1 MRRGFCL
8 SLIVF
13 LAAACTVGVP
23 HWVIPQGKMER
34 ILYDYH
40 LAQGMAEASG
50 GSDPSTD
57 RSVLVAQVFAKY
69 GISEEDFDTS
79 MVWYSAHSERLVEMY
94 QHVDDRI
101 QREAASLGVDAA
113 DDVYAHLTSY
123 GDTALIWTT
132 TNVCLRNTATGNLE
146 TYTIHADSTF
156 MPGDTYALRFKS
168 RFVTEDGRQE
178 GYALL
183 IARYEGDTL
192 ASVTSRMGGDFETNI
207 EIAQSALTDTARLTL
222 LQVVFYFPYDE
233 TNRSQFRLW
242 MARQPMLIRFRHTTE
257 ELAPEDEEEQA
268 DTISNTQGDTLQGEQ
283 PSGERLSPRQMRD
296 SHEGER
302 TINVT
307 KQRRVVLPPQRN
319 RNQRR
324 K

>member
-1 MRRGFCL
+1 MRRVFCL
-8 SLIVF
+8 SLIVL

-23 HWVIPQGKMER
+23 RRVIPQGKMER

-40 LAQGMAEASG
+40 LAQGMAEATG
-50 GSDPSTD
+50 GNDPSTD
-57 RSVLVAQVFAKY
+57 RSVLVSQVFAKH
-69 GISEEDFDTS
+69 GITEADFDSS
-79 MVWYSAHSERLVEMY
+79 MVWYSAHSERLVVMY
-94 QHVDDRI
+94 QHIDDRI
-101 QREAASLGVDAA
+101 QREAATLGVDAA

-132 TNVCLRNTATGNLE
+132 ANVCLRNTAIGNIE

-156 MPGDTYALRFKS
+156 LPGDTYALRFKS
-168 RFVTEDGRQE
+168 RFVTEDGRAE

-183 IARYEGDTL
+183 VARYEGDTL
-192 ASVTSRMGGDFETNI
+192 ASVTTRVGGDFDTNI
-207 EIAQSALTDTARLTL
+207 EIARSELTDTARLAL

-233 TNRSQFRLW
+233 TNRAQYRLW

-257 ELAPEDEEEQA
+257 ELAPEGEEEPA
-268 DTISNTQGDTLQGEQ
+268 DTISDARGDTLTGE
-283 PSGERLSPRQMRD
+283 PVGERLTPRQMRE

-307 KQRRVVLPPQRN
+307 KQRRVVLPSQHG
-319 RNQRR
+319 QRR
-324 K
+324 R